1 MKLSKVQ
8 RELLREI
15 CRNGSMS
22 EALYAGY
29 ERRTLSSLVARGLL
43 HNDTL
48 TITPTEEGRMLNREL
63 MKEEL
68 LHEMERLNKVPW
80 AERTLTK
87 ISWKKKT

>member
-29 ERRTLSSLVARGLL
+29 ERRTLAAMVKRGLL
-43 HNDTL
+43 TNDTL
-48 TITPTEEGRMLNREL
+48 TIRPTDEGRAVD
-63 MKEEL
+63 KEY
-68 LHEMERLNKVPW
+68 P
-80 AERTLTK
+80 
-87 ISWKKKT
+87 